1 MWVRIPPSAPQKALL
16 VQVRPAAPNNN
27 NYKGNTMK
35 INLRKSA
42 ALQTEI
48 MNVMGNIEVATRRTY
63 ADIDYVETDFHDHVS
78 EWKNN
83 LNRKWQLVDTLE
95 NIRKATAKANQDSG
109 VSDLLT
115 EERVI
120 SQKINFLS
128 EVIENKKTRM
138 YTVQEIV
145 DKLKKYQEVKSDS
158 LMSYRHEQSVT
169 SGLITKEEISVYET
183 EIKKLKKLRQ
193 KTNDQIL
200 ELNVST
206 LIDLSE
212 SDVRLLEKE
221 ELI

>member
-1 MWVRIPPSAPQKALL
+1 
-16 VQVRPAAPNNN
+16 
-27 NYKGNTMK
+27 MK

-42 ALQTEI
+42 ALQLEI
-48 MNVMGNIEVATRRTY
+48 MNVMNNIEVSTKRSY

-78 EWKNN
+78 TWKNN

-120 SQKINFLS
+120 TQKIKFLT
-128 EVIENKKTRM
+128 EVLEYRNTRM
-138 YTVQEIV
+138 YTVQEIT
-145 DKLKKYQEVKSDS
+145 DKLKKYQEIKSDS
-158 LMSYRHEQSVT
+158 VLAFRQEQSVT
-169 SGLITKEEISVYET
+169 SSLISKEEISVYET
-183 EIKKLKKLRQ
+183 EIRKLKKLRQ

-212 SDVRLLEKE
+212 SDVRFLEKE

>member
-1 MWVRIPPSAPQKALL
+1 
-16 VQVRPAAPNNN
+16 
-27 NYKGNTMK
+27 MK

-42 ALQTEI
+42 ALQLEI
-48 MNVMGNIEVATRRTY
+48 MNVMNNIEVSTKRSY
-63 ADIDYVETDFHDHVS
+63 ADIDYVETDFHDHAS
-78 EWKNN
+78 TWKNN

-120 SQKINFLS
+120 TQKIKFLT
-128 EVIENKKTRM
+128 EVLEYRNTRM
-138 YTVQEIV
+138 YTVQEIT
-145 DKLKKYQEVKSDS
+145 DKLKKYQEIKSDS
-158 LMSYRHEQSVT
+158 VLAFRQEQSVT
-169 SGLITKEEISVYET
+169 SSLISKEEISVYET
-183 EIKKLKKLRQ
+183 EIRKLKKLRQ

-212 SDVRLLEKE
+212 SDVRFLEKE

>member
-1 MWVRIPPSAPQKALL
+1 
-16 VQVRPAAPNNN
+16 
-27 NYKGNTMK
+27 MK

-42 ALQTEI
+42 ALQLEI
-48 MNVMGNIEVATRRTY
+48 MNVMNNIEVSTKRSY

-78 EWKNN
+78 TWKNN

-120 SQKINFLS
+120 TQKIKFLT
-128 EVIENKKTRM
+128 EVLEYRNTRM
-138 YTVQEIV
+138 YTVQEIT
-145 DKLKKYQEVKSDS
+145 DKLKKYQEIKSDS
-158 LMSYRHEQSVT
+158 VLAFRQEQNVT
-169 SGLITKEEISVYET
+169 SSLISKEEISVYET
-183 EIKKLKKLRQ
+183 EIRKLKKLRQ

-212 SDVRLLEKE
+212 SDVRFLEKE

>member
-1 MWVRIPPSAPQKALL
+1 
-16 VQVRPAAPNNN
+16 
-27 NYKGNTMK
+27 MK

-42 ALQTEI
+42 ALQLEI
-48 MNVMGNIEVATRRTY
+48 MNVMNNIEVSTKRSY

-78 EWKNN
+78 TWKNN

-120 SQKINFLS
+120 TQKIKFLT
-128 EVIENKKTRM
+128 EVLEYRNTRM
-138 YTVQEIV
+138 YTVQEITG
-145 DKLKKYQEVKSDS
+145 KLKKYQEIKSDS
-158 LMSYRHEQSVT
+158 VLAFRQEQSVT
-169 SGLITKEEISVYET
+169 SSLISKEEISVYET
-183 EIKKLKKLRQ
+183 EIRKLKKLRQ

-212 SDVRLLEKE
+212 SDVRFLEKE

>member
-1 MWVRIPPSAPQKALL
+1 
-16 VQVRPAAPNNN
+16 
-27 NYKGNTMK
+27 MK

-42 ALQTEI
+42 ALQLEI
-48 MNVMGNIEVATRRTY
+48 MNVMNNIEVSTKRSY

-78 EWKNN
+78 TWKNN

-120 SQKINFLS
+120 TQKIKFLT
-128 EVIENKKTRM
+128 EVMEYRNTRM
-138 YTVQEIV
+138 YTVQEITN
-145 DKLKKYQEVKSDS
+145 KLKKYQEIKPDS
-158 LMSYRHEQSVT
+158 VLAFRQEQSVT
-169 SGLITKEEISVYET
+169 SSLISKEEISVYET
-183 EIKKLKKLRQ
+183 EIRKLKKLRQ

-212 SDVRLLEKE
+212 SDVRFLEKE

>member
-1 MWVRIPPSAPQKALL
+1 
-16 VQVRPAAPNNN
+16 
-27 NYKGNTMK
+27 MK

-42 ALQTEI
+42 ALQLEI
-48 MNVMGNIEVATRRTY
+48 MNVMNNIEVSTKRSY

-78 EWKNN
+78 TWKNN

-120 SQKINFLS
+120 TQKIKFLT
-128 EVIENKKTRM
+128 EVLEYRNTRM
-138 YTVQEIV
+138 YTVQEIT
-145 DKLKKYQEVKSDS
+145 DKLKKYQEIKSDS
-158 LMSYRHEQSVT
+158 VLAFRQEQSVI
-169 SGLITKEEISVYET
+169 SSLISKEEISVYET
-183 EIKKLKKLRQ
+183 EIRKLKKLRQ

-212 SDVRLLEKE
+212 SDVRFLEKE

>member
-1 MWVRIPPSAPQKALL
+1 
-16 VQVRPAAPNNN
+16 
-27 NYKGNTMK
+27 
-35 INLRKSA
+35 
-42 ALQTEI
+42 
-48 MNVMGNIEVATRRTY
+48 MNVMNNIEVSTKRSY

-78 EWKNN
+78 TWKNN

-120 SQKINFLS
+120 TQKIKFLT
-128 EVIENKKTRM
+128 EVMEYRNTRM
-138 YTVQEIV
+138 YTVQEIT
-145 DKLKKYQEVKSDS
+145 DKLKKYQEIKSDS
-158 LMSYRHEQSVT
+158 VLAFRQEQSVT
-169 SGLITKEEISVYET
+169 SSLISKEEISVYET
-183 EIKKLKKLRQ
+183 EIRKLKKLRQ

-212 SDVRLLEKE
+212 SDVRFLEKE

>member
-1 MWVRIPPSAPQKALL
+1 
-16 VQVRPAAPNNN
+16 
-27 NYKGNTMK
+27 MK

-42 ALQTEI
+42 ALQLEI
-48 MNVMGNIEVATRRTY
+48 MNVMNNIEVSTKRSY

-78 EWKNN
+78 TWKNN

-115 EERVI
+115 KERVI
-120 SQKINFLS
+120 TQKIKFLT
-128 EVIENKKTRM
+128 EVLEYRNTRM
-138 YTVQEIV
+138 YTVQEIT
-145 DKLKKYQEVKSDS
+145 DKLKKYQEIKSDS
-158 LMSYRHEQSVT
+158 VLAFRQEQSVI
-169 SGLITKEEISVYET
+169 SSLISKEEISVYET
-183 EIKKLKKLRQ
+183 EIRKLKKLRQ

-212 SDVRLLEKE
+212 SDVRFLEKE

>member
-1 MWVRIPPSAPQKALL
+1 
-16 VQVRPAAPNNN
+16 
-27 NYKGNTMK
+27 MK

-42 ALQTEI
+42 ALQLEI
-48 MNVMGNIEVATRRTY
+48 MNVMNNIEVSTKRSY

-78 EWKNN
+78 TWKNN

-120 SQKINFLS
+120 TQKIKFLT
-128 EVIENKKTRM
+128 EVLEHRNTRM
-138 YTVQEIV
+138 YTVQEIT
-145 DKLKKYQEVKSDS
+145 DKLKKYQEIKPDS
-158 LMSYRHEQSVT
+158 VLAFRQEQSVT
-169 SGLITKEEISVYET
+169 SSLISKEEISVYET
-183 EIKKLKKLRQ
+183 EIRKLKKLRQ

-212 SDVRLLEKE
+212 SDVRFLEKE

>member
-1 MWVRIPPSAPQKALL
+1 
-16 VQVRPAAPNNN
+16 
-27 NYKGNTMK
+27 MK

-42 ALQTEI
+42 ALQLEI
-48 MNVMGNIEVATRRTY
+48 MNVMNNIEVSTKRSY

-78 EWKNN
+78 TWKNN

-120 SQKINFLS
+120 TQKIKFLT
-128 EVIENKKTRM
+128 EVLEYRNTRM
-138 YTVQEIV
+138 YTVQEIT
-145 DKLKKYQEVKSDS
+145 DKLKKYQEIKPDS
-158 LMSYRHEQSVT
+158 VLAFRQEQSVT
-169 SGLITKEEISVYET
+169 SSLISKEEISVYET
-183 EIKKLKKLRQ
+183 EIRKLKKLRQ

-212 SDVRLLEKE
+212 SDVRFLEKE

>member
-1 MWVRIPPSAPQKALL
+1 
-16 VQVRPAAPNNN
+16 
-27 NYKGNTMK
+27 MK

-42 ALQTEI
+42 ALQLEI
-48 MNVMGNIEVATRRTY
+48 MNVMNNIEVSTKRSY

-78 EWKNN
+78 TWKNN
-83 LNRKWQLVDTLE
+83 LNRKWHLVDTLE

-120 SQKINFLS
+120 TQKIKFLT
-128 EVIENKKTRM
+128 EVLEYRNTRM
-138 YTVQEIV
+138 YTVQEIT
-145 DKLKKYQEVKSDS
+145 DKLKKYQEIKSDS
-158 LMSYRHEQSVT
+158 VLAFRQEQSVT
-169 SGLITKEEISVYET
+169 SSLISKEEISVYET
-183 EIKKLKKLRQ
+183 EIRKLKKLRQ

-212 SDVRLLEKE
+212 SDVRFLEKE

>member
-1 MWVRIPPSAPQKALL
+1 
-16 VQVRPAAPNNN
+16 
-27 NYKGNTMK
+27 MK

-42 ALQTEI
+42 ALQLEI
-48 MNVMGNIEVATRRTY
+48 MNVMNNIEVSTKRSY

-78 EWKNN
+78 TWKNN

-120 SQKINFLS
+120 TQKIKFLT
-128 EVIENKKTRM
+128 EVMEYRNTRM
-138 YTVQEIV
+138 YTVQEIT
-145 DKLKKYQEVKSDS
+145 DKLKKYQEIKSDS
-158 LMSYRHEQSVT
+158 VLAFRQEQSVT
-169 SGLITKEEISVYET
+169 SSLISKEEISVYET
-183 EIKKLKKLRQ
+183 EIRKLKKLRQ

-212 SDVRLLEKE
+212 SDVRFLEKE